1 MKDQYHVSE
10 AVDGRSGLVLA
21 RRVVPDIVVCD
32 VMMPVM
38 DGLTFTRE
46 LKTHTATSHIPVIL
60 LTARSLNEQMA
71 EGYETGADSYIIKPF
86 SAKVLLARISN
97 LLKNRAQLRQL
108 FANDE
113 LRSSISNTAPDGA
126 AMASGTILDDKDKT
140 FIARLRDII
149 QQNLHDSDLNVE
161 QIGEEIG
168 LSRVQLYRKVKAL
181 TGHSPVELLRTA
193 RLQRGR
199 KLLETTDQTVS
210 EVAYAVG
217 FTSPSYFTKCFKDE
231 YNISPSELN
240 G

>member
-1 MKDQYHVSE
+1 
-10 AVDGRSGLVLA
+10 
-21 RRVVPDIVVCD
+21 
-32 VMMPVM
+32 
-38 DGLTFTRE
+38 
-46 LKTHTATSHIPVIL
+46 
-60 LTARSLNEQMA
+60 
-71 EGYETGADSYIIKPF
+71 
-86 SAKVLLARISN
+86 
-97 LLKNRAQLRQL
+97 
-108 FANDE
+108 
-113 LRSSISNTAPDGA
+113 
-126 AMASGTILDDKDKT
+126 MASGTILGDRDKT

-181 TGHSPVELLRTA
+181 TGHSPVELLRSA

-231 YNISPSELN
+231 FNVSPSELN